1 MITLGRM
8 FLPILLKMFERK
20 IDMKNTQAKFCQWLV
35 EEGHTNPAE
44 VNFGRTYLK
53 SLALKRGMKAAPGWI
68 VNDPSRIVSRGVY
81 SVPELATYL
90 ASTNQTANA

>member
-1 MITLGRM
+1 MIRNM
-8 FLPILLKMFERK
+8 FQTSFN
-20 IDMKNTQAKFCQWLV
+20 MKNTQAKFCQWLV
-35 EEGHTNPAE
+35 EEGHTNPSE

-53 SLALKRGMKAAPGWI
+53 SVALKKGMKAAPGWI

-90 ASTNQTANA
+90 ASMNQTANA

>member
-1 MITLGRM
+1 M
-8 FLPILLKMFERK
+8 FQRRFN
-20 IDMKNTQAKFCQWLV
+20 MKNTQAKFCQWLV

-90 ASTNQTANA
+90 ASMNQTANA

>member
-1 MITLGRM
+1 M
-8 FLPILLKMFERK
+8 FLPMIRKMFQRSFN
-20 IDMKNTQAKFCQWLV
+20 MKNTQAKFCQWLV
-35 EEGHTNPAE
+35 EEGHTNPSE

-53 SLALKRGMKAAPGWI
+53 SVALKKGMKAAPGWI

-90 ASTNQTANA
+90 ASMNQTANA

>member
-1 MITLGRM
+1 
-8 FLPILLKMFERK
+8 
-20 IDMKNTQAKFCQWLV
+20 MKNTQAKFCQWLV

-90 ASTNQTANA
+90 ASMNQTANA